1 MKKLL
6 ALVCAILFAFILYS
20 ASPAPVTGV
29 SDRGPAEGM
38 TIEAFKS
45 TDLDGNE
52 LDSSIF
58 KNAQVTVI
66 NYWATWCP
74 PCKREMPDFS
84 RLHEHFEKTPE
95 NDAQILG
102 VICEINGCTP
112 QSAKQYLSENGF
124 SWRNIRSSAELD
136 RVFYT
141 SDSIPQTLIVDQ
153 SGKVIAH
160 RVGMFASYDQLLNY
174 VEAAL
179 SKAQEGNGGE
189 PAAAS
194 DSSASAAPRAS
205 SCAGN

>member
-6 ALVCAILFAFILYS
+6 ALVCAIIFVFILYS
-20 ASPAPVTGV
+20 ASPAPVSGV
-29 SDRGPAEGM
+29 SDKGPAEGM

-52 LDSSIF
+52 VDSSIF

-84 RLHEHFEKTPE
+84 RLKEHFEKTPE

-112 QSAKQYLSENGF
+112 
-124 SWRNIRSSAELD
+124 
-136 RVFYT
+136 T
-141 SDSIPQTLIVDQ
+141 
-153 SGKVIAH
+153 SGKRLLLAQYFLLGRAGQSFFHKRFHTADPH
-160 RVGMFASYDQLLNY
+160 RG
-174 VEAAL
+174 
-179 SKAQEGNGGE
+179 SKREG
-189 PAAAS
+189 
-194 DSSASAAPRAS
+194 DRA
-205 SCAGN
+205 